1 MILFAYVSEN
11 IERIRREV
19 KMGVIPLSV
28 LIQWEVYARFDYYIK
43 AGNSKT
49 MAVFYVA
56 EDYRKSEREV
66 YRIIKKMQSD
76 EGINNKLQ

>member
-1 MILFAYVSEN
+1 MILFAYISDN
-11 IERIRREV
+11 IERIKKDVRL
-19 KMGVIPLSV
+19 GIIPLSI
-28 LIQWEVYARFDYYIK
+28 LIQWEAYARFDYYIK

-49 MAVFYVA
+49 MAVFYVS

-76 EGINNKLQ
+76 EGANNKL